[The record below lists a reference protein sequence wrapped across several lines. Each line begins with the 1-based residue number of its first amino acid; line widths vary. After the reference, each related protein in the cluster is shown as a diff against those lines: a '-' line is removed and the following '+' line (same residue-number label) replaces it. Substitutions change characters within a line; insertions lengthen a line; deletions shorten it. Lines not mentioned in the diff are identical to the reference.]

1 MLIFES
7 STVFQRSRT
16 QAMLRGMAPQPSPV
30 RVLRDGQ
37 WVLLT
42 STDLL
47 PGDIISIV
55 QQQPAP
61 ATAVVATGA
70 ASSAPSASTPAPAA
84 AAAAATGSSSVVPCD
99 CVILRGSAVV
109 NEASLTGESVP
120 QMKEALTAADASAS
134 GGNQDEVDVERLD
147 MNGAHRTS
155 VLFSGT
161 TLIVVDAQEKS
172 AVGAA
177 VSERVPPP
185 PDHGAIAYVL
195 RTGFRCD
202 MRALRCGPN
211 QEAGSPM

>member
-30 RVLRDGQ
+30 HVLRDGQ

-61 ATAVVATGA
+61 ASAVVAAGAA
-70 ASSAPSASTPAPAA
+70 ASSAPSASSPAPAAA

-120 QMKEALTAADASAS
+120 QMKEALAAADASGS
-134 GGNQDEVDVERLD
+134 NRDEVDSERLD
-147 MNGAHRTS
+147 MNGVHRTS

-177 VSERVPPP
+177 VSARVPPP

-195 RTGFRCD
+195 RTGFR
-202 MRALRCGPN
+202 
-211 QEAGSPM
+211 